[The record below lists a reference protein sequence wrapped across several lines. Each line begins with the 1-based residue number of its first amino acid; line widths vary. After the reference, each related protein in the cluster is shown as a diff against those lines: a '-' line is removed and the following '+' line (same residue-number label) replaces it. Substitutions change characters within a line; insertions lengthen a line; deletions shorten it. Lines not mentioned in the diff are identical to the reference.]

1 MGQEVLLTYL
11 VLDVW
16 VFHAVGLYN
25 GRLCDGG
32 SVWTPLSLFPTEML
46 TNTKPAF
53 PLFSDLSKGTG
64 ACSLCSPS
72 LKPSH
77 LFLYT

>member
-1 MGQEVLLTYL
+1 MGKEVLLTYL
-11 VLDVW
+11 VLVVW

-64 ACSLCSPS
+64 ACSLFSPS
-72 LKPSH
+72 LKHSH